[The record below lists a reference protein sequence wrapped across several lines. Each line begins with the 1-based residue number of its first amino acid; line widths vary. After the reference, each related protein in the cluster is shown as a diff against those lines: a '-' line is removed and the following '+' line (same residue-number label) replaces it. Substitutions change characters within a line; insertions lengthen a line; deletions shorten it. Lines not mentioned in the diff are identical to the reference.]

1 MRSDELDV
9 VLAVTLDATDDAIVL
24 ADASKAIT
32 SWNDGA
38 RRVYGYTREEAV
50 GRDVVALLS
59 FDESLWE
66 KALQG
71 KSLPTTEFPSRRKD
85 GAVVIVS
92 VTMAPLRL
100 DEHVVGVASI
110 SRDISERRATDDALA
125 AARRELERKNDRLA
139 RLNTELEY
147 FAHVASHDLSEP
159 LRAVT
164 GMVDLLGRRYK
175 GRFDADADEFLGFAI
190 DGCAR
195 MKAMIDDLLAYAR
208 VGRSSGRRTSVDVA
222 VVVAEV
228 IATLDLAIAESGAE
242 VSIGDL
248 PTIVAEPTELTHV
261 LQNLIGNAVK
271 FRRPGTAP
279 RIELSAEREGMA
291 WRFCV
296 ADDGIGI
303 DPQDTTRVFRMFQR
317 LHTQDEYPGTGI
329 GLAIADRII
338 TDLGGRLWVEER
350 RTGGSR
356 FCFTV
361 PDMTADLPG

>member
-1 MRSDELDV
+1 MPNDQPA
-9 VLAVTLDATDDAIVL
+9 VLATTFDAVDEAIVL
-24 ADASKAIT
+24 SDESKAIT
-32 SWNDGA
+32 SWNEGA
-38 RRVYGYTREEAV
+38 TRVYGYTEDEAH
-50 GRDVVALLS
+50 GRDVVGLLS
-59 FDESLWE
+59 LDESLWE
-66 KALQG
+66 KALRG
-71 KSLPTTEFPSRRKD
+71 TPLATTEFSSRRKD
-85 GAVVIVS
+85 GLVVTVS
-92 VTMAPLRL
+92 VTLAPIRH
-100 DEHVVGVASI
+100 DGEVVGVASI
-110 SRDISERRATDDALA
+110 SRDISERRRTDDALT

-159 LRAVT
+159 LRAVA
-164 GMVDLLGRRYK
+164 GMVDLLGRRYTGK
-175 GRFDADADEFLGFAI
+175 FDADADEFIEFAI

-222 VVVAEV
+222 VLVSDVLA
-228 IATLDLAIAESGAE
+228 ALDLAIAESGADI
-242 VSIGDL
+242 SIGDL

-279 RIELSAEREGMA
+279 KIEVSAERNGMA
-291 WRFCV
+291 WRFCI

-303 DPQDTTRVFRMFQR
+303 DPHDVTRIFRMFQR
-317 LHTQDEYPGTGI
+317 LHTQEEFAGTGI
-329 GLAIADRII
+329 GLAIAERIV
-338 TDLGGRLWVEER
+338 TDLGGRLWVEDR

-361 PDMTADLPG
+361 PDLTADLPG